1 MRPCSVYANLAWAAG
16 CPCDILRSLYGPH
29 RVGVR
34 LVMILLS
41 AHGQTAGAIAEVLGC
56 DASTVR
62 RWIHRDNQ
70 HGIAELGDQPRPGRP
85 RLGSPRRTQRILRL
99 VAEPKAWTIP
109 RLYQRLGRPAM
120 SLATFRRRVREVAGW
135 RRPRL
140 MAKGDPGREAVLASL
155 HQRLT
160 ELPEEPVVLA
170 EDEPTCTCCPGC
182 APPGSPRVRANR

>member
-62 RWIHRDNQ
+62 RWIHRYNQ

-120 SLATFRRRVREVAGW
+120 SLATFGA
-135 RRPRL
+135 
-140 MAKGDPGREAVLASL
+140 
-155 HQRLT
+155 
-160 ELPEEPVVLA
+160 
-170 EDEPTCTCCPGC
+170 GC
-182 APPGSPRVRANR
+182 ARWPGGGGPG